1 MNFIKTSEHFPSC
14 SGKGENA
21 CYFWMPASGRVRA
34 IVQLAHGMC
43 EYAERYE
50 HLADFLCA
58 ADIALVAHD
67 HQGHGHST
75 ASPDDLGFI
84 DEKNG
89 ADLLTADFRKMHL
102 IIRERYPDTPV
113 FLLGHS
119 MGSFI
124 VRDYLS
130 RWSDDLS
137 GAVICG
143 TAGPNP
149 AAKAGILLAKAVI
162 RLKGSRHR
170 SKLLTSLST
179 GAYGKAFPG
188 DPAGKN
194 AWISRDAAVTD
205 RYAADPLCRYTFT
218 AAGYRD
224 LFTLLDRVSAPGWAA
239 CLSKELPLYLIAGEQ
254 DPVGDMGKG
263 VRIVADRL
271 QQAGIRDLTLRLY
284 ADDRHEIFNELDK
297 DRVFSDLLCWLE
309 ERLPAEKV

>member
-1 MNFIKTSEHFPSC
+1 MNYIKTSEHFPSC
-14 SGKGENA
+14 SEKGENA
-21 CYFWMPASGRVRA
+21 CYFWLPASGNLRA

-50 HLADFLCA
+50 HLAEVLCQK
-58 ADIALVAHD
+58 DIALISHD
-67 HQGHGHST
+67 HPGHGRS
-75 ASPDDLGFI
+75 AAAAEDLGFI
-84 DEKNG
+84 DETNG
-89 ADLLTADFRKMHL
+89 ADLLTEDFRKMHL
-102 IIRERYPDTPV
+102 IIRERFPDTPV

-119 MGSFI
+119 MGSFV

-130 RWSDDLS
+130 RWSDGLS

-149 AAKAGILLAKAVI
+149 AAKIGILLAKAII

-170 SKLLTSLST
+170 SKLLSSIST

-188 DPAGKN
+188 DPAGQN
-194 AWISRDAAVTD
+194 AWISRDSELTA
-205 RYAADPLCRYTFT
+205 RYAADPFCNYLFT

-224 LFTLLDRVSAPGWAA
+224 LFTLLARVSEPDWAA
-239 CLSKELPLYLIAGEQ
+239 SLPKELPLYLIAGEQ

-263 VRIVADRL
+263 VRVVADRL
-271 QQAGIRDLTLRLY
+271 HKAGIRDLTLRLY

>member
-1 MNFIKTSEHFPSC
+1 MNFVKTSEYFPC
-14 SGKGENA
+14 SNGKSKNA
-21 CYFWMPASGRVRA
+21 CYFYLPASGRIRA

-50 HLADFLCA
+50 HLADHLCRK
-58 ADIALVAHD
+58 DIALIAHD
-67 HQGHGHST
+67 HPGHGHS
-75 ASPDDLGFI
+75 AANAGELGFI
-84 DEKNG
+84 DERNG

-102 IIRERYPDTPV
+102 IIRERFPDTPV

-119 MGSFI
+119 MGSFV

-130 RWSDDLS
+130 RWSDGLS

-149 AAKAGILLAKAVI
+149 AAKIGILLAKAII

-170 SKLLTSLST
+170 SKLLSSIST

-188 DPAGKN
+188 DPAGRN
-194 AWISRDAAVTD
+194 AWISRDTAVTA
-205 RYAADPLCRYTFT
+205 RYADDPLCNYTFT

-224 LFTLLDRVSAPGWAA
+224 LFTLLDRVSEPGWASA
-239 CLSKELPLYLIAGEQ
+239 VSPDLPLYLIAGEQ

-271 QQAGIRDLTLRLY
+271 HKAGAKDLTLRLY
-284 ADDRHEIFNELDK
+284 PDDRHEIFNELDSEQ
-297 DRVFSDLLCWLE
+297 VFTELTQWLE
-309 ERLPAEKV
+309 ARIPTEAR